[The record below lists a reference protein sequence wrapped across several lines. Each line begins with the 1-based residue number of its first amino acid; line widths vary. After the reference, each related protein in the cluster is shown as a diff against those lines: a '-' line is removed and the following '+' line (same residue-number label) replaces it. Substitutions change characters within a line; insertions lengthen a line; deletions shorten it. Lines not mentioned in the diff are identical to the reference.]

1 MRFSFYL
8 LSRPSFHL
16 SIRSTL
22 PVGAGLGSSA
32 AFSSCV
38 SSAILLVNKRI
49 TPPPYPKRSRA
60 PSRAGD
66 PGHIHLSHQGRRALP
81 PTIANEVNK
90 WAFVAEKILHG
101 NPSGVDNA
109 VVVFG
114 GALAYTKPGFG
125 SNSGMDP
132 IQGCVTFLCL
142 RLSPTSPPQNLRSCW
157 ISVFF
162 PSEREG
168 RKGRMQGC
176 GEVPMTILIALVFL
190 FRITDSNL
198 SNSSW
203 LIRKSLVT
211 RSNLSPVSPQ
221 RKQR

>member
-132 IQGCVTFLCL
+132 IQGCVTFFVCVCPPHF
-142 RLSPTSPPQNLRSCW
+142 LSKISEAVGSPCSFHQNARAAK
-157 ISVFF
+157 
-162 PSEREG
+162 REC
-168 RKGRMQGC
+168 RDVEKCQ
-176 GEVPMTILIALVFL
+176 
-190 FRITDSNL
+190 
-198 SNSSW
+198 
-203 LIRKSLVT
+203 
-211 RSNLSPVSPQ
+211 
-221 RKQR
+221 